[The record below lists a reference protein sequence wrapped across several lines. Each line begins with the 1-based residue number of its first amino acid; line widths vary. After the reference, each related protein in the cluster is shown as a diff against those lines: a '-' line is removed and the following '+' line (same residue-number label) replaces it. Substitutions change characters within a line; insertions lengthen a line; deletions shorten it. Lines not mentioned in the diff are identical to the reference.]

1 MLFKRW
7 GEICQ
12 DISEYSLVYWLFK
25 LVPIVYSSVEGT
37 FSFRK
42 LKSQSRSRTVLT
54 KEVGFSVSFFRMLT
68 FIGYFMKDFK
78 SIIIGRFYCWH
89 RIDVSLICASLVQI
103 CKAWQIL
110 DFGDL
115 RYLWFFL
122 FCYYFLK
129 NLSRQGILCATLQT
143 IFHGIDSGS
152 YKMKTFWFH
161 YLRFTESSL
170 LCKFKQ
176 SRLFKYGRYLK
187 SLALI
192 LGFLFI
198 WITFH
203 WCLKILNDLLL
214 EEHLFSSNS
223 VGFNG
228 MLSK

>member
-1 MLFKRW
+1 MLGSCNSCKLEILDLFLWLHHGRKKNCQRESMLFKRW

-12 DISEYSLVYWLFK
+12 DISEYSLVNWLFK

-129 NLSRQGILCATLQT
+129 NLSRQGIYGMC
-143 IFHGIDSGS
+143 
-152 YKMKTFWFH
+152 Y
-161 YLRFTESSL
+161 FTNHL
-170 LCKFKQ
+170 P
-176 SRLFKYGRYLK
+176 R
-187 SLALI
+187 
-192 LGFLFI
+192 
-198 WITFH
+198 H
-203 WCLKILNDLLL
+203 WQWEL
-214 EEHLFSSNS
+214 
-223 VGFNG
+223 
-228 MLSK
+228 